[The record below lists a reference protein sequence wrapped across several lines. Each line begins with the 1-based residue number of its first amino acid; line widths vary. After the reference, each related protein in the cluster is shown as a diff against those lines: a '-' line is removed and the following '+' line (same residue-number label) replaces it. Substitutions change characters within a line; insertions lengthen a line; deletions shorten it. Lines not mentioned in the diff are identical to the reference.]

1 MSHINTYYLS
11 LSIFII
17 YHLPLDLSTYLYLLN
32 LSIHPCIHAS
42 MRPSIHPSLC
52 LSLSLFLSISLSL
65 YLYLYLSIS
74 SYLYL
79 SIHLSAYVF
88 AYPCI
93 YHNHTGWLHTSPSDF
108 DIQKS
113 LRKKR
118 NPKQTQR
125 SHIALFTME
134 NRLVQ
139 QAVNHL

>member
-1 MSHINTYYLS
+1 MSYIIYLYLS
-11 LSIFII
+11 LSFII
-17 YHLPLDLSTYLYLLN
+17 CLLIYLPTYTYLTYL
-32 LSIHPCIHAS
+32 SIHAS
-42 MRPSIHPSLC
+42 MRPCAHPSIHLSVC
-52 LSLSLFLSISLSL
+52 LSLSISFYLSFSLSL
-65 YLYLYLSIS
+65 FISIYLQLSLSI
-74 SYLYL
+74 YL